1 MLFEMLKNESTM
13 YKKNVTV
20 IFDRLGAVKKTGRG
34 KVEIRV
40 YLDRNV
46 RKYIV
51 VGETT
56 KTGWLSYQNSKEL
69 QLQVEKYDEIVR
81 AMKTLGEDMTIEN
94 FNAYLED
101 EQAKKESKKP
111 LQRNFIEFM
120 REEVRREKLR
130 DGTLRHKKLVIE
142 TLECYGKIR
151 TLADLTPANIRAFDR
166 WLHDT
171 GERTEVTIWNYHKR
185 IKKYTRI
192 LKLNEIID
200 QDPYEYCKISHGHS
214 KPRTPLTEQE
224 LLKLRKVKLIDKL
237 DRVRDLFIFAA
248 YTGMAYADVQRFN
261 FKEMTHKIGRL
272 YYIDSERLKTGT
284 EFYTPIL
291 KPAME
296 VLKKYDY
303 KLPRITNQKANDYL
317 HVIEVQCGFKKS
329 LTFHLARHSF
339 ATLALA
345 HDVPIEDISRMLG
358 HSDIKT
364 TQIYCK
370 ILKTTVQR
378 HSEALASRI
387 L

>member
-1 MLFEMLKNESTM
+1 MA
-13 YKKNVTV
+13 KKNVTV
-20 IFDRLGAVKKTGRG
+20 IFDRQGVVNKKGRG

-40 YLDRNV
+40 YLAANV

-56 KTGWLSYQNSKEL
+56 KSGWLSYQKSKEL
-69 QLQVEKYDEIVR
+69 QFQVERYEEIVR

-94 FNAYLED
+94 FNAYLDGED
-101 EQAKKESKKP
+101 SKKESKKP

-120 REEVRREKLR
+120 REEIRREKLR
-130 DGTLRHKKLVIE
+130 DGTQRHKKLVVE
-142 TLECYGKIR
+142 TLECYGKIK
-151 TLADLTPANIRAFDR
+151 TIADLTPANIRAFDR

-171 GERTEVTIWNYHKR
+171 GERTDVTIWNYHKR

-192 LKLNEIID
+192 LKLNEIIE
-200 QDPYEYCKISHGHS
+200 QDPYDFCQISRGHS
-214 KPRTPLTEQE
+214 KPRTPLTEEE
-224 LLKLRKVKLIDKL
+224 LLKMRKAKLIDKL

-261 FKEMTHKIGRL
+261 FNEMTHKIGRL

-291 KPAME
+291 KPAMD
-296 VLKKYDY
+296 VLKKYNF

-378 HSEALASRI
+378 HSEALASQI

>member
-1 MLFEMLKNESTM
+1 MLKNESEM

-56 KTGWLSYQNSKEL
+56 KTGWNSYQNSKEL

-81 AMKTLGEDMTIEN
+81 AMRTLGEDMTIEN

-101 EQAKKESKKP
+101 EQAKKENKKP

-120 REEVRREKLR
+120 REEIRREKLR
-130 DGTLRHKKLVIE
+130 EGTLRHKKLVIE
-142 TLECYGKIR
+142 TLESYGKIR
-151 TLADLTPANIRAFDR
+151 TFADLTPANIRAFDR

-185 IKKYTRI
+185 IKKYTRL
-192 LKLNEIID
+192 LKLNEIIN
-200 QDPYEYCKISHGHS
+200 QDPYEYCKISRGHS
-214 KPRTPLTEQE
+214 KPRTPLTEPE
-224 LLKLRKVKLIDKL
+224 LIELRNVKLIDKL

-261 FKEMTHKIGRL
+261 FKEMTHRIGRL

-317 HVIEVQCGFKKS
+317 HVIEVQCGFRKS

-387 L
+387 R

>member
-1 MLFEMLKNESTM
+1 MA
-13 YKKNVTV
+13 KKAVTV
-20 IFDRLGAVKKTGRG
+20 IFDRLGAAKRSGRG
-34 KVEIRV
+34 KIEIRV
-40 YLDRNV
+40 YLSANV

-51 VGETT
+51 VGETSRMGW
-56 KTGWLSYQNSKEL
+56 KTFQHSQDLAL
-69 QLQVEKYDEIVR
+69 MVEHYEEIVR
-81 AMKTLGEDMTIEN
+81 AMKLFGEDMTIEN
-94 FNAYLED
+94 FNAHIDQEKAEND
-101 EQAKKESKKP
+101 RQKP
-111 LQRNFIEFM
+111 LQRSFIEFM
-120 REEVRREKLR
+120 RSEIKREKLR
-130 DGTLRHKKLVIE
+130 EGTLRHKKLVLD
-142 TLECYGKIR
+142 TLVSYGKIK
-151 TLADLTPANIRAFDR
+151 TIADLTPANIRAFDR

-192 LKLNEIID
+192 LKLNEIIEH
-200 QDPYEYCKISHGHS
+200 DPYEYCKISRGHS

-224 LLKLRKVKLIDKL
+224 LLKMRKVQLIDKL

-248 YTGMAYADVQRFN
+248 YTGMAYADVQRFD
-261 FKEMTHKIGRL
+261 FKKMTHKIGRL

-291 KPAME
+291 KPAMD
-296 VLKKYDY
+296 VLKKYDF
-303 KLPRITNQKANDYL
+303 KLPKITNQKANDYL

-378 HSEALASRI
+378 HSEVLASSI

>member
-1 MLFEMLKNESTM
+1 MITFIGRWARVVVLVIFYLLPFTSHLSIQAQRYVGGDISVLLKYERQHATYLDKDGAAITDVLDFLKQQGWNTMRVRLFVDPSNDKD
-13 YKKNVTV
+13 KNVVQDLEYVTQ
-20 IFDRLGAVKKTGRG
+20 LG
-34 KVEIRV
+34 
-40 YLDRNV
+40 
-46 RKYIV
+46 
-51 VGETT
+51 
-56 KTGWLSYQNSKEL
+56 
-69 QLQVEKYDEIVR
+69 
-81 AMKTLGEDMTIEN
+81 
-94 FNAYLED
+94 
-101 EQAKKESKKP
+101 
-111 LQRNFIEFM
+111 
-120 REEVRREKLR
+120 
-130 DGTLRHKKLVIE
+130 
-142 TLECYGKIR
+142 
-151 TLADLTPANIRAFDR
+151 
-166 WLHDT
+166 
-171 GERTEVTIWNYHKR
+171 KR

-192 LKLNEIID
+192 LKLNEIIEH
-200 QDPYEYCKISHGHS
+200 DPYEYCKISRGHS

-224 LLKLRKVKLIDKL
+224 LLKMRKVQLIDKL

-248 YTGMAYADVQRFN
+248 YTGMAYADVQRFD
-261 FKEMTHKIGRL
+261 FKKMTHKIGRL

-291 KPAME
+291 KPAMD
-296 VLKKYDY
+296 VLKKYDF
-303 KLPRITNQKANDYL
+303 KLPKITNQKANDYL

-378 HSEALASRI
+378 HSEVLASSI

>member
-1 MLFEMLKNESTM
+1 MKLATLKNASKM
-13 YKKNVTV
+13 HKKNVTV

-56 KTGWLSYQNSKEL
+56 RTGWLSYQNSREL
-69 QLQVEKYDEIVR
+69 QLQVEKYEEIVR

-94 FNAYLED
+94 FNAYIEED
-101 EQAKKESKKP
+101 KAKKESTKP
-111 LQRNFIEFM
+111 LQRNFIDFM

-185 IKKYTRI
+185 IRKYTRI
-192 LKLNEIID
+192 LKLNEIIEN
-200 QDPYEYCKISHGHS
+200 DPYEYCKISRGHS
-214 KPRTPLTEQE
+214 KPRTPLTEDE
-224 LLKLRKVKLIDKL
+224 LLKMRRVKLIDKL

-291 KPAME
+291 KPAMD
-296 VLKKYDY
+296 VLKKYNY
-303 KLPRITNQKANDYL
+303 NLPRITNQKANDYL

-378 HSEALASRI
+378 HSEALASQI

>member
-1 MLFEMLKNESTM
+1 MC
-13 YKKNVTV
+13 KKNVTV
-20 IFDRLGAVKKTGRG
+20 IFDRLGAVKRKGRG

-40 YLDRNV
+40 YLAPNV

-51 VGETT
+51 VGETSRIGW
-56 KTGWLSYQNSKEL
+56 KTYQHSKEL
-69 QLQVEKYDEIVR
+69 EFQVEHYEEIVR
-81 AMKTLGEDMTIEN
+81 AMKLLGEDMTIEN
-94 FNAYLED
+94 FNAYIEEENNQKD
-101 EQAKKESKKP
+101 SKKG
-111 LQRNFIEFM
+111 LRRNFIEFM
-120 REEVRREKLR
+120 RGEVKREKLR
-130 DGTLRHKKLVIE
+130 EGTLKHKKLVID
-142 TLECYGKIR
+142 TLESYGKIK

-192 LKLNEIID
+192 LKLNEAID
-200 QDPYEYCKISHGHS
+200 QDPYDYCKISRGHS

-224 LLKLRKVKLIDKL
+224 LLKMRKVKLIDKL

-291 KPAME
+291 KPAMD

-378 HSEALASRI
+378 HSEALAMSI

>member
-69 QLQVEKYDEIVR
+69 LLQVEKYDEIVR

-200 QDPYEYCKISHGHS
+200 QDPYEYCKISRGHS